1 MTAVPRKIWISAAAL
16 VLVHIV
22 VLSSSFLAPYDPVA
36 QNRDLPFAPPMHLHF
51 VDSAGKFHVRPFVY
65 PWRAQ
70 PSGDHLQYQEDR
82 SQVWKIRF
90 FVQQEQSG
98 NRTAHSTSLR
108 LFGVD
113 APGYVFLAGTDDY
126 GRDQLSRLLYGGQI
140 SLFAGLL
147 GAALS
152 LSLALFLGGVA
163 GYFGSWPDDVIMR
176 GAEIFMALPRVY
188 LLLGVR
194 AFLPL
199 HLGPRQTFFLL
210 IGIMGLTG
218 WARPSRLIRGV
229 VLSAK
234 QRDYV
239 RAAHGFGASW
249 GYILRRH
256 VLPEASSVALT
267 QGSLLVPQYILA
279 EVTLSFL
286 GLGIGEPLPSWGNM
300 LAGLQSY
307 YVLNSYWWI
316 AISGFALVPVF
327 LLYYGLS
334 DALRAR
340 LGNAGS

>member
-1 MTAVPRKIWISAAAL
+1 MMVAGARKIWLSAAAL
-16 VLVHIV
+16 VLVHIA
-22 VLSSSFLAPYDPVA
+22 VLSAGFLAPYDPVV
-36 QNRDLPFAPPMHLHF
+36 QNRNLPFAPPMHLHF

-65 PWRAQ
+65 PWQ

-82 SQVWKIRF
+82 NRIWEIRF
-90 FVQQEQSG
+90 LVRQEQPG
-98 NRTAHSTSLR
+98 NGTTHNASLR

-113 APGYVFLAGTDDY
+113 APGYVFLVGTDDY

-163 GYFGSWPDDVIMR
+163 GYFGSWVDDVIMR
-176 GAEIFMALPRVY
+176 GAEVFMALPWIY
-188 LLLGVR
+188 LLLAVR

-199 HLGPRQTFFLL
+199 HLGARQTCFLL
-210 IGIMGLTG
+210 IGIVGLTG

-239 RAAHGFGASW
+239 RAARGFGASW
-249 GYILRRH
+249 SYILRRH

-267 QGSLLVPQYILA
+267 QGALLVPQYILA
-279 EVTLSFL
+279 EITMSFL

-300 LAGLQSY
+300 LAALQRY

-334 DALRAR
+334 DALQAR